1 MDTLLILITG
11 LSLALAGVMALFAW
25 TMVRDE
31 RRRSDARVA
40 ALMDLA
46 SEAES
51 PHQGTP
57 YRLERSEAPPRRA
70 RHRDHTAD
78 LPLRATSAPPA
89 DLFAQPERVASW
101 GPRIALAAGV
111 LAVLIGVGF
120 TMLSPAGGTAP
131 VPLGQAAEPLELLT
145 LRHAASASSLS
156 VSGIV
161 RNPGGGAPLARIG
174 ATAYALAA
182 DGTVLASARSPIDV
196 VTFGPG
202 EESPFVIE
210 VPVSGPVARYRVGFR
225 DEAGRVIAHVDR
237 RAGVEAVAQK

>member
-11 LSLALAGVMALFAW
+11 LSLAFAGVMALCVW

-46 SEAES
+46 ATPEARHEGA
-51 PHQGTP
+51 PYRRARPEAPKEGTP
-57 YRLERSEAPPRRA
+57 YRDQA
-70 RHRDHTAD
+70 AD
-78 LPLRATSAPPA
+78 LPLRATSTAPV
-89 DLFAQPERVASW
+89 DLFAQPERKASR

-120 TMLSPAGGTAP
+120 TMLSPSGSTARVP
-131 VPLGQAAEPLELLT
+131 VTQPAEPLELLT
-145 LRHAASASSLS
+145 LRHAASAGSLT

-174 ATAYALAA
+174 ATAYVLAA

-202 EESPFVIE
+202 EESPFVVE

-225 DEAGRVIAHVDR
+225 DEAGRVITHVDR